1 VPIWL
6 PLSVLSQKCNMV
18 HFKWIWRFAYHGR
31 FIGQFFWRSYC
42 PFHLE
47 YFNNSYI
54 LNRNFSKL
62 HDCFLPNEDLKY
74 CKGSFIWPFF
84 KQFLAFLHLQNMKE
98 YGGWHLF
105 MSKVTFL
112 NIFFYFNFSFGHQIH
127 KEMLMKQNN
136 RKPIDNIIVI
146 IKCVICVM
154 WHKKLSF
161 GRNDLSSYVWENE
174 QCCYK

>member
-1 VPIWL
+1 LPIWL

-84 KQFLAFLHLQNMKE
+84 KQFLAFLHLRNMKE

-112 NIFFYFNFSFGHQIH
+112 NIFFILISALDIRYTRRCWWSRTTGSQLITS
-127 KEMLMKQNN
+127 
-136 RKPIDNIIVI
+136 
-146 IKCVICVM
+146 
-154 WHKKLSF
+154 LS
-161 GRNDLSSYVWENE
+161 
-174 QCCYK
+174 

>member
-1 VPIWL
+1 MIWL

-84 KQFLAFLHLQNMKE
+84 KQFLAFLHLRNLQKNCPINLPWYANLHIHLKCTMLHFCERTDNGNQIGKLVKEKIFQWFSLLKSTYLHFLQN
-98 YGGWHLF
+98 Y
-105 MSKVTFL
+105 
-112 NIFFYFNFSFGHQIH
+112 
-127 KEMLMKQNN
+127 
-136 RKPIDNIIVI
+136 
-146 IKCVICVM
+146 
-154 WHKKLSF
+154 
-161 GRNDLSSYVWENE
+161 
-174 QCCYK
+174 